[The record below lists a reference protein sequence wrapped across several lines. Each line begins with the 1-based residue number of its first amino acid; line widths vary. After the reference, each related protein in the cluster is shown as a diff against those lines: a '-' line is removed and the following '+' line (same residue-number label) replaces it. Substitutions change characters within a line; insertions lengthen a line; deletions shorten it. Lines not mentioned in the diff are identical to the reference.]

1 MTLPSLPS
9 ASCSQLRKSFFLPAK
24 SASLAT
30 RRRPAA
36 FTLIELLVVIAIIA
50 ILAGLGFAGMKGA
63 MDAGKKA
70 QARND
75 VSQIASAVK
84 AYFLEYGSL
93 PEKGTLMATLTGNN
107 PKKIVF
113 FEAKNAVKGKGGL
126 QGQNMMD
133 PWGEAY
139 KITLDDNYDNKTKG
153 ELSGVEHLTTIV
165 VETMAPDK
173 KVISNAQ

>member
-1 MTLPSLPS
+1 MTSSSRSLSS
-9 ASCSQLRKSFFLPAK
+9 ASCSHPRKS
-24 SASLAT
+24 S
-30 RRRPAA
+30 A

-84 AYFLEYGSL
+84 AHVLEFGRL

-153 ELSGVEHLTTIV
+153 ELSGVEHLTTVV

-173 KVISNAQ
+173 KVISNVQ

>member
-1 MTLPSLPS
+1 MTSLSRPLLPAPS
-9 ASCSQLRKSFFLPAK
+9 STQRKS
-24 SASLAT
+24 S
-30 RRRPAA
+30 A

-84 AYFLEYGSL
+84 AYLLEYGRL
-93 PEKGTLMATLTGNN
+93 PEKNTVIATLTGNN

-133 PWGEAY
+133 PWGAAY
-139 KITLDDNYDNKTKG
+139 KIALDDNYDNKTKG
-153 ELSGVEHLTTIV
+153 EISGVDHLTTVV
-165 VETMAPDK
+165 VETQAPDK
-173 KVISNAQ
+173 KIISNVQ

>member
-1 MTLPSLPS
+1 MTSSSRSLSS
-9 ASCSQLRKSFFLPAK
+9 APCSQLRKS
-24 SASLAT
+24 S
-30 RRRPAA
+30 A

-84 AYFLEYGSL
+84 AYVLEYGRL
-93 PEKGTLMATLTGNN
+93 PEKDTLMATLTGTN

-126 QGQNMMD
+126 QGKNMMD

-139 KITLDDNYDNKTKG
+139 KITLDEDYDNKTKG
-153 ELSGVEHLTTIV
+153 ELSKVDHLTTVV

-173 KVISNAQ
+173 KVISNVQ

>member
-1 MTLPSLPS
+1 MTMPSLVTRHPFAQGLSRRAS
-9 ASCSQLRKSFFLPAK
+9 ALV
-24 SASLAT
+24 T
-30 RRRPAA
+30 RRQSAA

-84 AYFLEYGSL
+84 AHVLEYGRL

-139 KITLDDNYDNKTKG
+139 KITLDEDYDNKTKG
-153 ELSGVEHLTTIV
+153 ELSKVDHLTTVV

>member
-1 MTLPSLPS
+1 MSSHLS
-9 ASCSQLRKSFFLPAK
+9 APTRSDRFDAQAK
-24 SASLAT
+24 G
-30 RRRPAA
+30 

-84 AYFLEYGSL
+84 AYVLEYGRL
-93 PEKGTLMATLTGNN
+93 PEKDTLIATLTGTN

-126 QGQNMMD
+126 QGKNMMD

-139 KITLDDNYDNKTKG
+139 KITLDEDYDNKTKG
-153 ELSGVEHLTTIV
+153 ELSKVDHLTTVV

-173 KVISNAQ
+173 KVISNVQ